1 MFTVFTCLTK
11 GYQQL
16 KLSPQV
22 IVRKRVAR
30 LAEVDATTRVHPCSE
45 SYVISTN

>member
-1 MFTVFTCLTK
+1 MFTLFTCLTK

-22 IVRKRVAR
+22 IVRKRVA
-30 LAEVDATTRVHPCSE
+30 LLVEEDATTREHPCFE
-45 SYVISTN
+45 SYGISTD